1 MELVEEALL
10 LDNDDPPA
18 VVDATPEAAPAAP
31 RWRRDLLLLLGY
43 VLLSLVHW
51 RALFPHFGTH
61 ALGGAAGDPGL
72 FIWFLNWT
80 PYALTHGINPFHT
93 NFIDAPI
100 GVSTM
105 WNTSVIGLGALFA
118 PVTLAFGPIATF
130 NVACILGPPLSAWT
144 ASFWLRRYAD
154 RLPAALG
161 GLLFGFSPFVLGQ
174 SRAGHLMFT
183 WFVLVPVILMLAED
197 LLWRAPRPLWP
208 QAPLLGVV
216 VAMQFLIST
225 ETLLIVSL
233 LCGAVALVLALRHPR
248 AARERLRVLV
258 PAGALAVGIALLL
271 CAWPLYETF
280 GGDREIKEP
289 VQRLGALGGS
299 PAMLVAPSPRLAVP
313 RALGAAGAPHRH
325 RERHVH
331 RRAAAAAARGGHGAA
346 RAAPGV
352 LIAAGT
358 IVVTAALQIY
368 GTHWNIAGLRVRSPQ
383 SLLQDTIALTQHI
396 LPGRFAIAMWLAIAW
411 LFAVALDTAMKH
423 RRTGNWQAGVVVV
436 AVACLIPLLP
446 ANQAPVRAPDP
457 VPALFATSLR
467 NTIPN
472 GATVMLAPMATVGDN
487 APQWWQIE
495 AKMRF
500 RQVGGY
506 ALHTFGPD
514 GKPSYYPYPKM
525 LRRLFMINFYTGRP
539 YERPVSRAQLATAR
553 RELKKTHA
561 SLFLVGPSPTGTARH
576 LRLAELLLRRPPDRT
591 VGGVAVWDLP
601 AS

>member
-1 MELVEEALL
+1 
-10 LDNDDPPA
+10 
-18 VVDATPEAAPAAP
+18 
-31 RWRRDLLLLLGY
+31 
-43 VLLSLVHW
+43 
-51 RALFPHFGTH
+51 
-61 ALGGAAGDPGL
+61 
-72 FIWFLNWT
+72 
-80 PYALTHGINPFHT
+80 
-93 NFIDAPI
+93 
-100 GVSTM
+100 
-105 WNTSVIGLGALFA
+105 
-118 PVTLAFGPIATF
+118 
-130 NVACILGPPLSAWT
+130 
-144 ASFWLRRYAD
+144 
-154 RLPAALG
+154 
-161 GLLFGFSPFVLGQ
+161 
-174 SRAGHLMFT
+174 MFT

-299 PAMLVAPSPRLAVP
+299 PAMLVTPSRVLLFHAHWVP
-313 RALGAAGAPHRH
+313 QAHLTGIENGMYIGVPLLLLL
-325 RERHVH
+325 
-331 RRAAAAAARGGHGAA
+331 AAATVLLVR
-346 RAAPGV
+346 RPGV

-411 LFAVALDTAMKH
+411 LFAVALDTAMKRAH
-423 RRTGNWQAGVVVV
+423 GNWQAGVVVV

-506 ALHTFGPD
+506 TLHTFGPD

-576 LRLAELLLRRPPDRT
+576 LRLAELLLRRT
-591 VGGVAVWDLP
+591 WS
-601 AS
+601 ASARCHRSSTM